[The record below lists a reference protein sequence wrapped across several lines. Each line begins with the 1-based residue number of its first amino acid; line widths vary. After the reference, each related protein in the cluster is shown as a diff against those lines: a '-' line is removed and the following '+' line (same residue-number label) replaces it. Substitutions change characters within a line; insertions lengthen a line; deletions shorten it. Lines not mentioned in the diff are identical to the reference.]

1 MGNRFTLH
9 RKNRKAMKAAQNPPC
24 LWEQGQRT
32 AKWLEGSG
40 THLKVSLRPD
50 CGYYNQPQEGDG
62 GVEARKGL
70 QGT

>member
-1 MGNRFTLH
+1 MVTLWVGKGRWEKRFRVERFFTLH
-9 RKNRKAMKAAQNPPC
+9 RKNRKAMKAAQKSPPC

-50 CGYYNQPQEGDG
+50 CGY
-62 GVEARKGL
+62 
-70 QGT
+70 